1 MIDIMNCIN
10 KFDLFS
16 IKSNLVTDYSIFLCG
31 PGLLFFYPKRSF
43 YCISL
48 TKKNNNNFCVNCVK
62 F

>member
-31 PGLLFFYPKRSF
+31 PGLLFFYPKLSF

-48 TKKNNNNFCVNCVK
+48 TKKK
-62 F
+62 